1 MQIAPRMKKLG
12 VVALAATAVFA
23 ACSDSGTGPGPGLR
37 PEQVA
42 SLYTIC
48 GLEFRPAGTVL
59 PAVDIASAAFEYPGG
74 IRNPLIG
81 LDPDAART
89 VELVYVPK
97 GLVNTREVR
106 GTYRLR
112 GDDIV
117 DIRFTATGNSVDPKP
132 LLLPEN
138 VWLQFSFE
146 GGPPRLTMDAATPYS
161 VTRQAYVALS
171 GHDPE
176 GIAESIPGSLRA
188 DFRSSGCG

>member
-1 MQIAPRMKKLG
+1 MKIASRMKKFG
-12 VVALAATAVFA
+12 VAALAATAVLA
-23 ACSDSGTGPGPGLR
+23 ACSDSGTGPNPGLR

-48 GLEFRPAGTVL
+48 SLEFQPAGTVL
-59 PAVDIASAAFEYPGG
+59 PPVNIAAAAFEFPGG
-74 IRNPLIG
+74 IRNPLVG

-112 GDDIV
+112 GDDTV
-117 DIRFTATGNSVDPKP
+117 EIRFNTSGVDPKP
-132 LLLPEN
+132 LLLPDN
-138 VWLQFSFE
+138 VSLQFRFE
-146 GGPPRLTMDAATPYS
+146 DSPPRLSIESATPYS
-161 VTRQAYVALS
+161 VTRQAYVGLS

-188 DFRSSGCG
+188 HFSSVGCG